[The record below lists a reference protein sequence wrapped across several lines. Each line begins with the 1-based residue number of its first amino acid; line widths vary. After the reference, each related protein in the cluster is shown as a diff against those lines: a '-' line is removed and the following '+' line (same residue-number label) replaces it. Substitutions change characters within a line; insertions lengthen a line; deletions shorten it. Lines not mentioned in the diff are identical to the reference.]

1 VTEDTYTINYD
12 DGDIEKGVWR
22 RNIRTAKDEN
32 ALAALAPAGLPSPR
46 VGFSPAVRLRA
57 GVSSSLVDA
66 GSVLSGAK
74 TANRSKGGGGGIR
87 GGALTHRRAASTVAA
102 SDTLFP
108 RKGEREGEREGEGE
122 GEGEGGSFFPREGEL
137 GGEEDE
143 GAEGVLGEGWMLDAS
158 QMAVPL
164 FHLPAANEG
173 AEGSGAAAGEDWG
186 RGEVWGGGGQMGAD
200 GAAGVSRPSGLMT
213 VADQDALMG
222 MLGGDAHEYHEAAM
236 LVKRLLKRGKR
247 PRKMVVEHL
256 EEKLLQAPE
265 SERSSMLLHS
275 MLVELARAAAA
286 HGDLARLYL
295 GTGERVRKVQQLL
308 QRALTI
314 LTSDDEHQHSAT
326 AAALIVSYLNHVNCL
341 FQHHH
346 HASPPPAAAA
356 AATAAAGGEGGGA
369 GSGDQGSSAA
379 LSATLEASASSCSS
393 LYSGLLASQG
403 QDKAKLRLALEI
415 SDQALRALQAAAVGS
430 KEHDAVREALREVI
444 YIYIYI

>member
-1 VTEDTYTINYD
+1 VTEDTCTINYD

-32 ALAALAPAGLPSPR
+32 ALAALAAAGAPSPR
-46 VGFSPAVRLRA
+46 VGFSPAVQLRT
-57 GVSSSLVDA
+57 GVSSSLVHA

-74 TANRSKGGGGGIR
+74 TANRSKGGGGRGGGERIR
-87 GGALTHRRAASTVAA
+87 AGALTHRRAASTVAA

-108 RKGEREGEREGEGE
+108 RKREGEDE
-122 GEGEGGSFFPREGEL
+122 GEGEGGSLFPREGEL

-143 GAEGVLGEGWMLDAS
+143 GAEGVLGEGWRLDAS

-173 AEGSGAAAGEDWG
+173 AEGSGTAEGGDWG

-200 GAAGVSRPSGLMT
+200 GAAGVSRTSGLMT

-256 EEKLLQAPE
+256 EEKLLEAPE

-275 MLVELARAAAA
+275 MLVELSRAAAA
-286 HGDLARLYL
+286 HGDLARLYI
-295 GTGERVRKVQQLL
+295 GTGERVRTVQKLL
-308 QRALTI
+308 QRALAI
-314 LTSDDEHQHSAT
+314 LASDDEHQHSAT
-326 AAALIVSYLNHVNCL
+326 AAALIVSYINHVNCL
-341 FQHHH
+341 FQHHP
-346 HASPPPAAAA
+346 HASPPPPAAAA
-356 AATAAAGGEGGGA
+356 AAGREGGGA
-369 GSGDQGSSAA
+369 GSEDKGSPAA
-379 LSATLEASASSCSS
+379 LSATPEASASSCSS
-393 LYSGLLASQG
+393 LYAGLLASQG
-403 QDKAKLRLALEI
+403 PDKAKLR
-415 SDQALRALQAAAVGS
+415 
-430 KEHDAVREALREVI
+430 
-444 YIYIYI
+444 